1 MAMVKIRIES
11 RREFNELYW
20 SLRKAG
26 LLESVSVN
34 DITLPESCFPL
45 EIPAEIDGLLK
56 LAKHPAVKPYKKMI
70 DWNLS
75 ETVKKIKPSLV

>member
-1 MAMVKIRIES
+1 MIVKLKIES
-11 RREFNELYW
+11 RRDFNNLYW
-20 SLRKAG
+20 ELRKAG

-34 DITLPESCFPL
+34 DVTLPEKCFPL
-45 EIPAEIDGLLK
+45 EIPVEIDGLLK

-75 ETVKKIKPSLV
+75 ENVKRIKPSVV